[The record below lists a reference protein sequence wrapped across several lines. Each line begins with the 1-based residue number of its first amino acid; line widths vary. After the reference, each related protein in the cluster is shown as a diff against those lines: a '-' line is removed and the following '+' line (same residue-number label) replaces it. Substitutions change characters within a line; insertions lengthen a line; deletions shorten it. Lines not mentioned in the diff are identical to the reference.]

1 MSINSLVLL
10 SESLARIISKVASAE
25 SIYQLNYTYQIQAA
39 WSSQTTFSY
48 PYLALPSSCL
58 SMISKVAMSELT
70 QASLSTPCRW

>member
-39 WSSQTTFSY
+39 WSSPNYFLVSILGTPILLPIYDIKGGYVGADTSFS
-48 PYLALPSSCL
+48 
-58 SMISKVAMSELT
+58 
-70 QASLSTPCRW
+70 